1 MADRVAAGG
10 PCEWRIGFRLLS
22 RKHLLGPLF
31 VFVAM
36 LAMTAAFAKDKKLP
50 SPDTSSPLV
59 NASVSGDIEVVR
71 DLIDKGADVNGR
83 DVRGNFPLYAAVVG
97 DHADVVELLIKRG
110 AKVNQTKAMDVL
122 PVMERNT
129 AALHAASVVGD
140 ETVVEMLVNAGA
152 DVNAFANINE
162 ETARLAQ
169 GLINNPQSSK
179 FLKPETIAAL
189 QSQLV
194 ERDITPLTQAS
205 KFDHAGVVTFLLE
218 HGADL
223 NFQRPGNNTALIE
236 AAGAGS
242 RDVVELL
249 ISRKADPNRKGFNG
263 GTALAHALLGEQ
275 YESAKILMA
284 AGADFQLD
292 DNSAAPWWRLFA
304 WGAYQSLVA
313 EKLKADGMN
322 AESKSKFTDAIASL
336 TAARDDMD
344 EFSAH
349 ISEEASKAEKDA
361 KSAGRLA
368 NVFAVT
374 DAVAAVAVPVLTDF
388 SRNVSQRQMEQIAAL
403 RSAKTPDQYFAN
415 FEQLER
421 GVQQG
426 SAPSTTVAEPSR
438 NGPADSNSSIQIMRA
453 SAQSMHQSA
462 QMMQVSAQ
470 EFSERA
476 AACNNLLQHIASEM
490 ATFPSAGETH

>member
-50 SPDTSSPLV
+50 PPDASSPLV

-110 AKVNQTKAMDVL
+110 ANVNQTKAMDVL

-129 AALHAASVVGD
+129 APLDAASVVGD

-169 GLINNPQSSK
+169 SLIGDGQPSK
-179 FLKPETIAAL
+179 FLTPEFLATLRAL
-189 QSQLV
+189 LV
-194 ERDITPLTQAS
+194 ERGITPLTQAS
-205 KFDHAGVVTFLLE
+205 KFDHAKVVTFLLE

-236 AAGAGS
+236 AAAAGS
-242 RDVVELL
+242 RDIVELL
-249 ISRKADPNRKGFNG
+249 ISRKADLNRKGLDG
-263 GTALAHALLGEQ
+263 GTALALALFNEQ

-292 DNSAAPWWRLFA
+292 DNSAAPWRKLFA

-344 EFSAH
+344 KFSAH
-349 ISEEASKAEKDA
+349 ISEEASKAEKGA

-374 DAVAAVAVPVLTDF
+374 DVAVPVLMDF
-388 SRNVSQRQMEQIAAL
+388 SRSVSQRQMEQIAAL

-421 GVQQG
+421 GIQPG
-426 SAPSTTVAEPSR
+426 PAPSAAVADHNENESDYS
-438 NGPADSNSSIQIMRA
+438 GGAVQSMRA
-453 SAQSMHQSA
+453 SAQIMNESA
-462 QMMQVSAQ
+462 QSMRRSAQ
-470 EFSERA
+470 VFSDKA
-476 AACNNLLQHIASEM
+476 TACNNLLQHIASEM